1 VHEEGREEVT
11 ASKVAE
17 FKATLPRVS
26 PELLPGTAAQVARNL
41 KLYSGDLIPTPAPV
55 AFAAAGRSGPIRT
68 LYALR
73 DPGTADLRWLT
84 WSGEVDIAT
93 PAADELNEQR
103 FYFTGDGKPKVSTYA
118 LAAAGPGPYPAPGGA
133 YDLGLP
139 LPEVTPLATPIAFEP
154 VECASFARDSGGN
167 VTFVTSGPHSLK
179 DGALATISGFS
190 YRTGKYTR
198 TGTTVTVTILD
209 HGLVTGTRIYIEFT
223 SGAATTNSYTVT
235 VATEDT
241 FTVTDTVSGATTGD
255 CRWDIRDLNITTTVT
270 VINPTTI
277 SYFSPG
283 AQIGLTPVFK
293 VGTYSQSGT
302 TVTITLAGH
311 GYVNGDK
318 VTATY
323 TTGDA
328 VDGEFTVAG
337 ATTDTF
343 TLTAAAALTT
353 SGGVEISALSRPK
366 LDLGGLVQSR
376 NYLYTWYTPWDEES
390 IGSEPSAA
398 IFIKEGQIVTVSALP
413 STPPAG
419 STYIRGIRLYRTL
432 SATAQS
438 AEADYFRL
446 ATLWFPQP
454 VASVARTGG
463 KVTLVF
469 AEAHKFIEDDRLKLA
484 GCSVAGFDIVDA
496 EVTDVPDRFTVVYE
510 QAGADVATTTATGTV
525 YYDFAEN
532 PSEDAARYWGDGTFN
547 FTDDFNFRSLT
558 SILESNDY
566 DPPPEDLQGL
576 TVVQNNILAGFV
588 GNDIYFT
595 EPDKFHAWPGKYKIS
610 LEHDIVGLRALGS
623 DLFVMTTGYP
633 YIISGSDPAVLST
646 SRYATNYPCL
656 SARSIVQTDV
666 GVMYAT
672 HEGLAVASL
681 SGGVQII
688 TAVAHSPET
697 WKAALD
703 PATLVA
709 TFYDGMYFGAY
720 STGSFFFRRTEGGG
734 AVGDIIDQSVT
745 FTAAWFD
752 AASGYLYYVAGE
764 SGDIFR
770 WDDITQPTLT
780 AVWRSKV
787 FVTPKPFNMGAARV
801 VADYAGVAISP
812 LWGEYDATWAVADTN
827 WFVTEPIR
835 FRLFANKEQVFERQ
849 LVSSDVF
856 RLPSGYKTDTYEVEV
871 ESVVRIRS
879 LHLGETPTSL
889 ARS

>member
-1 VHEEGREEVT
+1 MT
-11 ASKVAE
+11 TSKVAE

-55 AFAAAGRSGPIRT
+55 VFAAAGRSGPIRT
-68 LYALR
+68 LHALR
-73 DPGTADLRWLT
+73 DPGTAALRWLT
-84 WSGEVDIAT
+84 WGSYVDIAT

-103 FYFTGDGKPKVSTYA
+103 FYFTGDGKPKVSTYT
-118 LAAAGPGPYPAPGGA
+118 LAVTGPGPYPASGGA

-139 LPEVTPLATPIAFEP
+139 LPEVAPVATPTAFDP
-154 VECASFARDSGGN
+154 VASASFARDSGGN
-167 VTFVTSGPHSLK
+167 VTFVSAAPHNLK

-190 YRTGKYTR
+190 YRTGTYAR
-198 TGTTVTVTILD
+198 SGTTITVTITG

-235 VATEDT
+235 VVDEDS
-241 FTVTDTVSGATTGD
+241 FTVVDTVSGATTGD
-255 CRWDIRDLNITTTVT
+255 CRWDIRDLNITTTIT

-283 AQIGLTPVFK
+283 AQ
-293 VGTYSQSGT
+293 VGT
-302 TVTITLAGH
+302 
-311 GYVNGDK
+311 
-318 VTATY
+318 TANTE
-323 TTGDA
+323 G
-328 VDGEFTVAG
+328 
-337 ATTDTF
+337 
-343 TLTAAAALTT
+343 
-353 SGGVEISALSRPK
+353 K

-413 STPPAG
+413 SAPPAG

-496 EVTDVPDRFTVVYE
+496 EVTDVPDRFTVIYE
-510 QAGADVATTTATGTV
+510 QAGADVATTAATGTV

-532 PSEDAARYWGDGTFN
+532 PSEDAARYWGDGTFD

-720 STGSFFFRRTEGGG
+720 NTGSFFFRRTEGGG

-871 ESVVRIRS
+871 ESVVRVRS